1 MLRKFTQ
8 KRVIA
13 ALSIVAALALAAGV
27 YAFFTSGGSGTG
39 SAGVGTASAVTVH
52 QTTTVSGLLPGGPSV
67 ALAGNFDNTGPGAVK
82 LAAVTAA
89 VTGVTALTGH
99 THSDNGKPDCTTGDF
114 EVTGTSTDPGSI
126 AVGTG
131 IGAWSGLSVAMKET
145 GLNQDNCQGASIA
158 ITYTAVPAA

>member
-1 MLRKFTQ
+1 MLRKFTK

-67 ALAGNFDNTGPGAVK
+67 ALAGNFDNAGPGAVK

-89 VTGVTALTGH
+89 VASVTPLAGH
-99 THSDNGKPDCTTGDF
+99 TANGKPDCTTGDF